1 MNAKQILDID
11 YRIEENKKELN
22 KFLWKVK
29 PARKLFEKNNYT
41 KTQLIPLE
49 LLEQIIHGICKR
61 YGYSQQGIKEYWENG
76 EFVYYNCSVLNSK
89 REWVG
94 YVYGKALWELEAKL
108 LIKIYAE
115 IMKEKK
121 ENE

>member
-11 YRIEENKKELN
+11 CRIEENKKELN

-29 PARKLFEKNNYT
+29 PAKKLFEKNNYT
-41 KTQLIPLE
+41 KTQCIPIE

-61 YGYSQQGIKEYWENG
+61 YKYSHQGIREYWENE
-76 EFVYYNCSVLNSK
+76 EFIYYNCSVLNSK

-94 YVYGKALWELEAKL
+94 YVYGKTLWETEAKL
-108 LIKIYAE
+108 LVKIYAE
-115 IMKEKK
+115 IMKEKS
-121 ENE
+121 E

>member
-1 MNAKQILDID
+1 M
-11 YRIEENKKELN
+11 
-22 KFLWKVK
+22 WKIK
-29 PARKLFEKNNYT
+29 PAKKLFEKNNYT

-49 LLEQIIHGICKR
+49 LIEQLVHGICKR
-61 YGYSQQGIKEYWENG
+61 YGYSQQGIKEYWENDD
-76 EFVYYNCSVLNSK
+76 FIYYNCSVLNSK

-94 YVYGKALWELEAKL
+94 YVYGKTLWEIEAKL
-108 LIKIYAE
+108 LIKVYAE

>member
-11 YRIEENKKELN
+11 CRIEENKKELN
-22 KFLWKVK
+22 KFLWKIK
-29 PARKLFEKNNYT
+29 SARKLFEKNNYT

-61 YGYSQQGIKEYWENG
+61 YGYSQQGIKEYCEEG
-76 EFVYYNCSVLNSK
+76 EFIYYNCSVLNSK

-94 YVYGKALWELEAKL
+94 YVYGKTLWELEAKL

>member
-1 MNAKQILDID
+1 M
-11 YRIEENKKELN
+11 
-22 KFLWKVK
+22 
-29 PARKLFEKNNYT
+29 
-41 KTQLIPLE
+41 LE

-61 YGYSQQGIKEYWENG
+61 YGYSQQGINEYWENG
-76 EFVYYNCSVLNSK
+76 EFVYYNCSVLNFK

-94 YVYGKALWELEAKL
+94 YVYGKTLWELEAKL

>member
-11 YRIEENKKELN
+11 CRIEENKKELN
-22 KFLWKVK
+22 KFLWKIK

-41 KTQLIPLE
+41 KTQLIPLY

-76 EFVYYNCSVLNSK
+76 EFVYYNCSVLK
-89 REWVG
+89 VLFIPW
-94 YVYGKALWELEAKL
+94 
-108 LIKIYAE
+108 
-115 IMKEKK
+115 
-121 ENE
+121 

>member
-1 MNAKQILDID
+1 MQNLRKQKHIKQILVESKTSAEIK
-11 YRIEENKKELN
+11 NTK
-22 KFLWKVK
+22 
-29 PARKLFEKNNYT
+29 RKNAKNDD
-41 KTQLIPLE
+41 LE
-49 LLEQIIHGICKR
+49 YIIHGICKR

-94 YVYGKALWELEAKL
+94 YVYGKTLWELEAKL

-121 ENE
+121 ESE

>member
-11 YRIEENKKELN
+11 CRIEENKKELN
-22 KFLWKVK
+22 RFLWKIK
-29 PARKLFEKNNYT
+29 PTRKLFEKNNYT

-49 LLEQIIHGICKR
+49 LLEQLIHGICKR
-61 YGYSQQGIKEYWENG
+61 YGYSQQGVKEYWENE
-76 EFVYYNCSVLNSK
+76 EFIYYNCSVLNSK

-94 YVYGKALWELEAKL
+94 YVYGKTLWELEAKL
-108 LIKIYAE
+108 LVKVYAE

-121 ENE
+121 EK